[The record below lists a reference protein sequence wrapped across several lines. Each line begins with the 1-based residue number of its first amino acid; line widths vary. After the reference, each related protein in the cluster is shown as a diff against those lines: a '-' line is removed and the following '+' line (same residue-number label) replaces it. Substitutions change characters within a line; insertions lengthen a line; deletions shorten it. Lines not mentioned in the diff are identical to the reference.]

1 MKIDLHVH
9 TIIGSPC
16 SFIEIE
22 ELIER
27 AKELSLDAVCIT
39 EHNNY
44 KGIKVTRELSKKYN
58 FLILRGMEV
67 RCLDGD
73 VIIVEKSPQY
83 FHHQETTI
91 WELAQIIHK
100 NQGIIYPVHPF
111 RHGVPSIQDNLYNN
125 LELDAIE
132 ILNGN
137 CQESENNQALK
148 ASNELRLFG
157 LGGSDAHSKN
167 MIGKYITIFNHK
179 IKNEKDLIKAIE
191 QKDGQAVQLF

>member
-9 TIIGSPC
+9 TTIGSPC
-16 SFIEIE
+16 SFLEIE
-22 ELIER
+22 DLIER
-27 AKELSLDAVCIT
+27 AKSLNLDAVCIT

-44 KGIKVTRELSKKYN
+44 KGIELTHELSKKHN

-73 VIIVEKSPQY
+73 VIIIEESPHY
-83 FHHQETTI
+83 LHYREITI
-91 WELAQIIHK
+91 WELTQIIHK

-111 RHGVPSIQDNLYNN
+111 RYGVPSIQDNIYNN
-125 LELDAIE
+125 LELDALE
-132 ILNGN
+132 VLNGN
-137 CQESENNQALK
+137 CQKIENNQALK
-148 ASNELRLFG
+148 VSKELNILG

-167 MIGKYITIFNHK
+167 MVGKYITIFNRK
-179 IKNEKDLIKAIE
+179 IKSEKDLIKAIK